1 MTTLRLDPELEKM
14 LETYA
19 ELENV
24 SKSAVIKE
32 ALAVYFRQN
41 LQTASAFELGKD
53 LFGQTGSG
61 KSDKSTQ
68 YKKLIRKK
76 LSEKRSH

>member
-1 MTTLRLDPELEKM
+1 MTTIRLDPELEKM

-24 SKSAVIKE
+24 SKSYIIKE
-32 ALAVYFRQN
+32 ALADYFSRN

-53 LFGQTGSG
+53 LFGQTASG
-61 KSDKSTQ
+61 KSDKSQQ

-76 LSEKRSH
+76 LREKRAH